1 MMNKLVCFFIAL
13 PLMLTGCLSGFATKG
28 GRAGITPHFFIEQPE
43 NPKDATTGEY
53 TEIRPDGT
61 KIVWTARIGA
71 AQKNTLA
78 ETAAKLKSMRPVMF
92 VGIALFVFGAASLVY
107 PPLKL
112 IVGSSTT
119 SALAIVTGLALTIL
133 PTIIVGNELL
143 ILCVGVGAVALYW
156 FSHRHGELRAETKIL
171 KGQ

>member
-1 MMNKLVCFFIAL
+1 MNKLLAIL
-13 PLMLTGCLSGFATKG
+13 PLCALLAGCGWATKG
-28 GRAGITPHFFIEQPE
+28 GRAGFATPGFSGGVEQPE

-53 TEIRPDGT
+53 TEVRPDGT
-61 KIVWTARIGA
+61 KIVWSTRIGA

-78 ETAAKLKSMRPVMF
+78 ETAAKLRSMRPIMF
-92 VGIALFVFGAASLVY
+92 VGIALMIFGAASLTY

-112 IVGSSTT
+112 IVGSATT

-133 PTIIVGNELL
+133 PTLIVGNEIL
-143 ILCVGVGAVALYW
+143 ILCVGLGAVGLYW